1 MKYAE
6 WKIEE
11 LKSRPC
17 EICGGENQS
26 LYYCCEECCLKYG
39 ESAQPIPAPQGREA
53 SEGEAATES
62 KGCAKCKIETAC
74 IVAYLK
80 GAPPC
85 QTTRP
90 TPEAKDWKP
99 GQTVTIKPTRI
110 EHFSM
115 PPKTGTAPKECA
127 HDYLPTGNILLSD
140 PPQDEYRCSK
150 CGAIKGVR
158 LGTAPKEGQ

>member
-1 MKYAE
+1 M
-6 WKIEE
+6 E
-11 LKSRPC
+11 LK
-17 EICGGENQS
+17 GEKTTAAGR
-26 LYYCCEECCLKYG
+26 LPKHEAVFTY
-39 ESAQPIPAPQGREA
+39 AQVENMLA
-53 SEGEAATES
+53 SEGEAVTES
-62 KGCAKCKIETAC
+62 KGCANCKIETAC

>member
-85 QTTRP
+85 HATRL
-90 TPEAKDWKP
+90 TPEAKCP
-99 GQTVTIKPTRI
+99 RCEGYGLEPRI
-110 EHFSM
+110 NRYV
-115 PPKTGTAPKECA
+115 PCDKCGGTGTAPKGE
-127 HDYLPTGNILLSD
+127 
-140 PPQDEYRCSK
+140 K
-150 CGAIKGVR
+150 
-158 LGTAPKEGQ
+158 